1 MTPEEIVKQQVIAYN
16 ARDIE
21 AFARCHHKDVELYR
35 LGESTPFVQG
45 RDALYARYKTIFDES
60 PDLHTDVVQRMVLGN
75 TVIDKE
81 VIVGRSGVDTSHFIA
96 IYQVEESMIHRVHFV
111 SQ

>member
-1 MTPEEIVKQQVIAYN
+1 MTPEEIVQQQVIAYN

-21 AFARCHHKDVELYR
+21 AFSRCHHKDVELYR
-35 LGESTPFVQG
+35 LGELKPFVKG
-45 RDALYARYKTIFDES
+45 RDALYDRYKSIFEES
-60 PDLHTDVVQRMVLGN
+60 PNLHTDVVQRMVLGD

-81 VIVGRSGVDTSHFIA
+81 VIVGRSGVGTSHFIA
-96 IYQVEESMIHRVHFV
+96 IYQVEKSMIYRVHFV